1 MNSFQTYK
9 VYFRRSNGE
18 VGVKL
23 IDATSPEFAESDGK
37 RYGRV
42 IRVVA
47 SGNSW
52 LISILLMIQMFLNKV
67 SPSFIRDLYSW
78 NRRGFKLRQRIE
90 FLQSLSNMLRG
101 YKLSEALS
109 MLSQN
114 FSGEVRHACRQLR
127 HSCVN
132 ESKDIVEA
140 LRALGPRYIPGVTL
154 AIIAINAKV
163 GTLDQAFKEGLRFE
177 RDMAKLESGYIIK
190 AFFSMMWFV
199 VAIACIWVT
208 DVYGWDFL
216 DEFNYFAVMPEAGDS
231 KDMLDFTRQLLH
243 WTNVVGMVVFAI
255 WSAAIVVIGAG
266 RDVAAE
272 TIERWVLRIPIVRG
286 MMLNR
291 INFVACYQVHKL
303 LSKGVSL
310 MEAFQYVVA
319 ELPKGVL
326 RDDLIRV
333 IRLIGDG
340 STEWVDGF
348 HSFGDLERALLKSST
363 NQDEIAESF
372 DAQADQ
378 FLFHYQRSVDMF
390 TIVHVAMMAM
400 FMISYV
406 VVLSML
412 MFIPMAGGFEM
423 VEQL

>member
-1 MNSFQTYK
+1 
-9 VYFRRSNGE
+9 
-18 VGVKL
+18 
-23 IDATSPEFAESDGK
+23 
-37 RYGRV
+37 
-42 IRVVA
+42 
-47 SGNSW
+47 
-52 LISILLMIQMFLNKV
+52 
-67 SPSFIRDLYSW
+67 
-78 NRRGFKLRQRIE
+78 
-90 FLQSLSNMLRG
+90 
-101 YKLSEALS
+101 
-109 MLSQN
+109 
-114 FSGEVRHACRQLR
+114 
-127 HSCVN
+127 
-132 ESKDIVEA
+132 
-140 LRALGPRYIPGVTL
+140 
-154 AIIAINAKV
+154 
-163 GTLDQAFKEGLRFE
+163 
-177 RDMAKLESGYIIK
+177 
-190 AFFSMMWFV
+190 
-199 VAIACIWVT
+199 
-208 DVYGWDFL
+208 
-216 DEFNYFAVMPEAGDS
+216 
-231 KDMLDFTRQLLH
+231 
-243 WTNVVGMVVFAI
+243 
-255 WSAAIVVIGAG
+255 
-266 RDVAAE
+266 
-272 TIERWVLRIPIVRG
+272 
-286 MMLNR
+286 MLNR